1 MSYQTSLLVLSIH
14 HCTLKTMSYPQPE
27 EIIELA
33 KSLGYEERREETSA
47 TLFFKEISPKH
58 DMPPCLLNI
67 YYTTRS
73 IMSFMNHPTAGTNE
87 LWRSNAYK
95 DIDELKTYFENP
107 RKHSGKGYRNK
118 NKAARGCAACGE
130 FKQRT
135 EFSKNQWAKGPDFNK
150 CKACVDAKK
159 ALLGESDD
167 DESVSMLSESM
178 GSVNINTD
186 EENELP
192 SLTADLLAQHN
203 QSSGG
208 ESTKQRME
216 RRQFN
221 CPECPKRGR
230 GKFVFF
236 KKVPAFKPIVKC
248 PQCKKAS
255 RGRCKRLYPGKSH
268 VIMSYSMKG

>member
-1 MSYQTSLLVLSIH
+1 
-14 HCTLKTMSYPQPE
+14 MSYPQPE

-58 DMPPCLLNI
+58 NMPPCLLNI

-87 LWRSNAYK
+87 MWRSNAYK

-159 ALLGESDD
+159 ALLGESDNDENEKGGGDCENGEVVDD
-167 DESVSMLSESM
+167 DEEES
-178 GSVNINTD
+178 GEHGEGGDGDGDGDDDDNV
-186 EENELP
+186 ERGEVGE
-192 SLTADLLAQHN
+192 
-203 QSSGG
+203 GG
-208 ESTKQRME
+208 EGDDEGGGSWRGWWGLRE
-216 RRQFN
+216 RR
-221 CPECPKRGR
+221 RR
-230 GKFVFF
+230 
-236 KKVPAFKPIVKC
+236 
-248 PQCKKAS
+248 
-255 RGRCKRLYPGKSH
+255 
-268 VIMSYSMKG
+268 